1 MKNTTNRLF
10 YDFELHKLGY
20 DFMGYKFD
28 DKKELSYHHIQ
39 PKSYNGKTTYEN
51 GSLLV
56 RNTSHNYI
64 HLIEENEF
72 KLFIELSQ
80 ELIAEHK
87 DGITKEH
94 LLAIRQML
102 EYFEGKYKDMYTKRG
117 GLIVKEEYVRR
128 RIELWVS

>member
-1 MKNTTNRLF
+1 MKNATNRLF
-10 YDFELHKLGY
+10 YDFGLYKLGY
-20 DFMGYKFD
+20 DFMGYNFN
-28 DKKELSYHHIQ
+28 DKAELSYHHIQ
-39 PKSYNGKTTYEN
+39 PKSYKGKTTYEN

-94 LLAIRQML
+94 LFAIRQML

-128 RIELWVS
+128 RIEL